1 MLSIS
6 TPPCRPSTARPD
18 TAFPPLA
25 AGGTVGLGEARPD
38 IESVTLAARPEVSLT
53 R

>member
-1 MLSIS
+1 MATAL
-6 TPPCRPSTARPD
+6 PLPSLDGEAGHRVPAARRR
-18 TAFPPLA
+18 
-25 AGGTVGLGEARPD
+25 GTVGLGEARPD